1 MDLKDSSEDNVQSAK
16 DNLHDSSAD
25 SSGKTLL
32 RADPRW
38 PHLKKWLVTISSS
51 PQVSQSVPP
60 LKSKTLELEE
70 DVPQTSSCVPE
81 SGEEITSSKDMISLT
96 QNLSPVTVQDPKYA
110 CEGQQKLPS
119 DSSLAPAT
127 SSPSPSLGAWT
138 IPLKIVILA
147 TEENNM
153 VKDKEERVPSPNHS
167 VMSVTVPHTPTPS
180 VAATPDSNLALATN
194 KPNDQITSFDVYTPW
209 QNSTCYTTRRL
220 FSSQT
225 PDVVTAWSLRLTAT
239 AVDYGGSTLGCS
251 SSKLSTCHRWS
262 VLRATGESAEG
273 KTALLRYGCSRLVSL

>member
-1 MDLKDSSEDNVQSAK
+1 MADKPVVVTYCGTTIITPRIYKTVVCIRTQGIARNIINVLRMDSSEDNVQSAK

-138 IPLKIVILA
+138 IPLKMSSFNSMG
-147 TEENNM
+147 TESPYQSCFTRLSM
-153 VKDKEERVPSPNHS
+153 GSKDEIS
-167 VMSVTVPHTPTPS
+167 V
-180 VAATPDSNLALATN
+180 
-194 KPNDQITSFDVYTPW
+194 Q
-209 QNSTCYTTRRL
+209 
-220 FSSQT
+220 SQQ
-225 PDVVTAWSLRLTAT
+225 
-239 AVDYGGSTLGCS
+239 GHCF
-251 SSKLSTCHRWS
+251 
-262 VLRATGESAEG
+262 
-273 KTALLRYGCSRLVSL
+273 